1 MRKWFASLAVLGIVS
16 AAATAQTIPV
26 PTVGGCGQSQLIALD
41 DGTSETSWKVNSPTA
56 SQDCFNLDVDL
67 LGADFTITGIALS
80 TYQSATG
87 GTIGL
92 KFVALCPD
100 NLGVDPLGKTPNLSV
115 PYSMLGNLSGSVTI
129 TGVPSSTSDYCGSG
143 IPYTGSNTTGFVGY
157 DIPDYTLTTAL
168 GAHAAVTQ
176 LTGDSALWLCSDLS
190 GTPSGVNRSGF
201 TLNNYSTP
209 ALAMSSQCTMQF
221 RLIVSYTNPNGSAYM
236 SVNNLLDN
244 VGVKAVQTVA
254 VTLWSTATVQ
264 PTLYLQG
271 AFITGFPFIPAPQF
285 ILSTGF
291 ENGVPIADQ
300 TQGTLCG
307 PIGPPCLPV
316 GTTFDLGAFFID
328 NNQLKKNGNG
338 KIVLTNLVTVSIIP
352 GATGCYPFCVCFG
365 EADDGNMDG
374 TIWKVQNP
382 AGSQDFYNVKV
393 GNNVGPLGNNCANT
407 LLNIEAASWEQ
418 CFPGTSGASWASF
431 GVYPPD
437 LITDSTGGTPDLA
450 NPIALATTLSVAN
463 AAAQFNYPATIYD
476 FPDTNSSTNIV
487 LDTVTNTHI
496 AVQWASGDTCLWL
509 GSDGDGIDDDTSS
522 TDCATIPNRKS
533 YYTLD
538 GYSTPSFANTFANM
552 MMKINWF

>member
-1 MRKWFASLAVLGIVS
+1 MRKWFASLAVLGLATASV
-16 AAATAQTIPV
+16 TAQTIPV
-26 PTVGGCGQSQLIALD
+26 PGVGGCGQTQTVFFD
-41 DGTSETSWKVNSPTA
+41 DGTSETSWKVSSPTGA
-56 SQDCFNLDVDL
+56 NDCFNLDFDT
-67 LGADFTITGIALS
+67 LGGNFDVTGIALS

-129 TGVPSSTSDYCGSG
+129 TGTPTSTSDYCGSG
-143 IPYTGSNTTGFVGY
+143 VPYTGSNTTGFVGY
-157 DIPDYTLTTAL
+157 DIPDYTLNTTL

-190 GTPSGVNRSGF
+190 GGGGRSFF
-201 TLNNYSTP
+201 TANNYSTP
-209 ALAMSSQCTMQF
+209 GLAMSANCIMQF
-221 RLIVSYTNPNGSAYM
+221 RLITNFTNPNGSAYLT
-236 SVNNLLDN
+236 VNNLLDN

-254 VTLWSTATVQ
+254 VTLWSTATTQ

-291 ENGVPIADQ
+291 ENGAPIADQ

-352 GATGCYPFCVCFG
+352 GATGCYPFCLCFG
-365 EADDGNMDG
+365 EADDGTMDAS
-374 TIWKVQNP
+374 IWKVQHP
-382 AGSQDFYNVKV
+382 AGSKDYYNVKV
-393 GNNVGPLGNNCANT
+393 GSNVGPLGNNCVAT
-407 LLNIEAASWEQ
+407 LTSIEAASWDQ
-418 CFPGTSGASWASF
+418 CFPGGSLGWASF
-431 GVYPPD
+431 GVYPAN
-437 LITDSTGGTPDLA
+437 LIIDSTGGSPDLG

-463 AAAQFNYPATIYD
+463 NSAQFTYPATIYD
-476 FPDTNSSTNIV
+476 FPDTTSATNAT
-487 LDTVTNTHI
+487 LAASTNTHI
-496 AVQWASGDTCLWL
+496 AAQWLSGDTCTWI
-509 GSDGDGIDDDTSS
+509 GGDSDGVDDDSSS
-522 TDCATIPNRKS
+522 TDCAAIPNRKS

-538 GYSTPSFANTFANM
+538 GYSTPSFANTFANI